1 MTNKYWLRLYLK
13 YSLKHYCPEFFG
25 GHENLSCFYL
35 YQPVNNYSISG
46 KTVMSYLKCIPK
58 YIEHEISLCVGYPI
72 IKFQCLG
79 MEFRNCGSHSGRFY
93 VNIAWLWSKLTNF
106 VYRADIAVVGQPPNG
121 PVFLWAP
128 NEISSFLGP

>member
-1 MTNKYWLRLYLK
+1 
-13 YSLKHYCPEFFG
+13 
-25 GHENLSCFYL
+25 
-35 YQPVNNYSISG
+35 
-46 KTVMSYLKCIPK
+46 MSYLKCIPE
-58 YIEHEISLCVGYPI
+58 YIEYEISLCVGYPI

-121 PVFLWAP
+121 PVFFMGSKRNKFVSGAMKRQLPELELEMELELPTFTAEP
-128 NEISSFLGP
+128 